1 MDKVIREET
10 LKNYDESLGKLE
22 ELIKRTWKMK
32 GKDISDEQADTIIY
46 EANILIFDIEKERE
60 LFKKATGPAIRDKG
74 NRT

>member
-1 MDKVIREET
+1 MDTVIREET

-22 ELIKRTWKMK
+22 ELIKRTRKMR
-32 GKDISDEQADTIIY
+32 GKDISNEQADTIIY

-60 LFKKATGPAIRDKG
+60 LFKKAAGPATSDRS